1 MFNLPF
7 GTVGVRVSILPLR
20 DGVKVDDALTRN
32 VVLLVRDEGV
42 SKLVSTQKI
51 VIQFGIF
58 ILFCRLLI
66 IVKII

>member
-42 SKLVSTQKI
+42 SKLVST
-51 VIQFGIF
+51 
-58 ILFCRLLI
+58 
-66 IVKII
+66 